1 MVKKFVTD
9 IFTFEDSNV
18 VFLGVLLGKDSE
30 YILNNIREASQYIET
45 YDLDHKKNLLEN
57 AKIFDLGNLRLKSL
71 ADISRKTKELVAKK
85 KLPLLVSG
93 GHLCSLFSLQA
104 FDENTR
110 IVIFDAHL
118 DAKYEY
124 LDRKIDKLS
133 SFPGRKTDHQIND
146 ATWLR
151 RLIEQGLG
159 RKIILLGVRSG
170 DDDEIKFLEKNGVH
184 FFTSTQI
191 KRSSEIVKLKI
202 KEIVK
207 ENPVYISLDMDSFDP
222 SFCPAVDHPEPNG
235 LSFLNFKDMMGMVS
249 SNIVGVDVC
258 CLNSYPDNISSFLAV
273 KSIYEILGMKDFTK
287 V

>member
-133 SFPGRKTDHQIND
+133 SFPGRKTDNQIND

-170 DDDEIKFLEKNGVH
+170 DDDEIKFLAKNGVH
-184 FFTSTQI
+184 AFTSTQI
-191 KRSSEIVKLKI
+191 KRSSEIVKLRI

-207 ENPVYISLDMDSFDP
+207 DNPVYISLDMDSFDP
-222 SFCPAVDHPEPNG
+222 SFCPAVDHPESNG

-249 SNIVGVDVC
+249 SNIVGIDVC

-273 KSIYEILGMKDFTK
+273 KSIYEILGKKDFTK
-287 V
+287 A